1 MRRGGGGRLIRVAL
15 AAIGAALIALVL
27 AQVLLPG
34 IAASTIRSRVGRY
47 GRVLSVSVSAWP
59 AVELLWGSA
68 DSVTVSAGALKL
80 TPAQA
85 VGLIAQTD
93 GVTRLQATLTGVQI
107 GPLLLQRARLDKRGA
122 QLTGDGELSA
132 PAAVAALPVGVRVFP
147 LASRAGRVKVRVS
160 GGLFGLGG
168 AVEAVA
174 EARKGRLVVYP
185 LAPSLQ
191 GLRLTLFADPRIAVE
206 GVGVGFAS
214 EQPLVYQLRMSA
226 RLR

>member
-15 AAIGAALIALVL
+15 PAIGAALIALVL

-47 GRVLSVSVSAWP
+47 GGVSSVSVSAWP

-68 DSVTVSAGALKL
+68 DSVTVSASDLRL

-85 VGLIAQTD
+85 AGLIAQAD
-93 GVTRLQATLTGVQI
+93 GVTRLQATITSVHI
-107 GPLLLQRARLDKRGA
+107 GPLLLQRARLGKRGA
-122 QLTGDGELSA
+122 ELTGEGELSA
-132 PAAVAALPVGVRVFP
+132 AAAAAALPVGVRVFP
-147 LASRAGRVKVRVS
+147 LASRSGRVTVRVS
-160 GGLFGLGG
+160 GGLFGFGG

-174 EARKGRLVVYP
+174 EARNGQLVAYP
-185 LAPSLQ
+185 LGRSLQ

-206 GVGVGFAS
+206 GVAVGVAS
-214 EQPLVYQLRMSA
+214 EQPLVYQLRMRA